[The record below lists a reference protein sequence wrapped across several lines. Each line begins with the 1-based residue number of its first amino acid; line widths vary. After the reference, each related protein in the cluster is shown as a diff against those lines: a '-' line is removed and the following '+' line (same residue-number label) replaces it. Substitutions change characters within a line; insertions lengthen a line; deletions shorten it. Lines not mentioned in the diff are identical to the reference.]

1 MCCGICLQ
9 TYKSEASLK
18 KMQLD
23 ETAKFWKVLW
33 THVNMICVSKC
44 LTCLFYFYK
53 LYYEIRRLWL
63 LKNVKSVYSF
73 KTDNCLVLLSF
84 QTPGWGR
91 LGFQP
96 DNEYKLVR
104 EVDGHN
110 ASGEACVTIR
120 RTGLLGTDKP
130 PSGAGGRATLSVLPL
145 PETPQSLAV
154 ILSPAR
160 PSDGEAGVPH
170 SPGERMVQNLLDLI
184 VVSTRLQYSV
194 LWEPG
199 LVQLELNCPSGAKR
213 DGICQISIYE
223 HG

>member
-9 TYKSEASLK
+9 TYESEASLK

-84 QTPGWGR
+84 QAPGLGKAGFPAWQWMVACLRSWFASCRWQGRGIPWG
-91 LGFQP
+91 LH
-96 DNEYKLVR
+96 KV
-104 EVDGHN
+104 
-110 ASGEACVTIR
+110 
-120 RTGLLGTDKP
+120 GLLDTDHLP
-130 PSGAGGRATLSVLPL
+130 CGEGGKSTSLFISSSWGCQHDVMISFPALPCD
-145 PETPQSLAV
+145 V
-154 ILSPAR
+154 
-160 PSDGEAGVPH
+160 
-170 SPGERMVQNLLDLI
+170 
-184 VVSTRLQYSV
+184 
-194 LWEPG
+194 
-199 LVQLELNCPSGAKR
+199 R
-213 DGICQISIYE
+213 DQ
-223 HG
+223 HFNPF